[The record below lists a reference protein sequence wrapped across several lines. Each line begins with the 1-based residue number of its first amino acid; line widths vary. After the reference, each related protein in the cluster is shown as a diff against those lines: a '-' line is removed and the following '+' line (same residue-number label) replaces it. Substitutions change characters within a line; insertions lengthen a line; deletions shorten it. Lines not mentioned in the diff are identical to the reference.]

1 MAKPLYSR
9 IPYHCLGGAVKA
21 NEPLHG
27 MLEAQLDS
35 ALVSNS
41 PQAEVVR
48 NTALL
53 HYLSTLA
60 SSNEMGDTFD
70 YDFVKSLL
78 DSGADVNTPDKNGQT
93 ILHEVARSWDT
104 EIVTFLMKYGMN
116 NSDVFKNCQS
126 PYFSCLKAQP
136 HDAVSEVKQAIP
148 ATALNKVDLF

>member
-1 MAKPLYSR
+1 
-9 IPYHCLGGAVKA
+9 
-21 NEPLHG
+21 

-35 ALVSNS
+35 ALASSS

-48 NTALL
+48 NAALL

-70 YDFVKSLL
+70 YQFVKSLL

-104 EIVTFLMKYGMN
+104 DIVEFLLENGRFYYK
-116 NSDVFKNCQS
+116 SISTHHDTT
-126 PYFSCLKAQP
+126 SCTHLYIQG
-136 HDAVSEVKQAIP
+136 VSK
-148 ATALNKVDLF
+148 KR